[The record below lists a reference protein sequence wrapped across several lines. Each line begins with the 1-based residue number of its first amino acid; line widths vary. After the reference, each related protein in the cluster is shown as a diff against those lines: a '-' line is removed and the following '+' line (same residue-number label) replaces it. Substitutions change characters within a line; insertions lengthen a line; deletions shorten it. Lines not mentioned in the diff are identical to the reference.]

1 MTDVVGRMVLH
12 LPLVRISE
20 IVELMSARG
29 RHSLDFLTV
38 FQRDALPETPVE
50 NRDEVMQEIAIALAG
65 NHLEQFVG
73 KRLFLN
79 IKQVGSQFADCL
91 SPLKCGTGDLHLPEP
106 FRIDTQ
112 CIVLPPAEAVG
123 HDFRI
128 PLRRRKLRLIQM
140 RSRMKHNT
148 DSCKHQGYR
157 QNTGKAPQE
166 QFEKKLG
173 NT

>member
-20 IVELMSARG
+20 IVEFMGTRG
-29 RHSLDFLTV
+29 RHSLDLLTI
-38 FQRDALPETPVE
+38 FQRDALPQTPVE
-50 NRDEVMQEIAIALAG
+50 NRDEVMQKIAIALAG
-65 NHLEQFVG
+65 NHLEKFVS
-73 KRLFLN
+73 KSLFLY
-79 IKQVGSQFADCL
+79 IKQVWSQLADCL
-91 SPLKCGTGDLHLPEP
+91 SPLKRGTGNLHLPEP

-112 CIVLPPAEAVG
+112 CIVLPSTEAVG

-128 PLRRRKLRLIQM
+128 PFRRRKLRLIKI
-140 RSRMKHNT
+140 RSRMKRQT
-148 DSCKHQGYR
+148 DSCKHQGYH
-157 QNTGKAPQE
+157 QYTGKAPQE